1 MPVAA
6 PRTWTKGQIT
16 VAYADEG
23 AGPLIVA
30 VHGVPGG
37 RRDFRRL
44 AAELTPGFRVVRL
57 DLPGFGESPPA
68 PAVDSPA
75 RAAACIVDFLADLGE
90 PAILVGHSM
99 GGAVALRVAVAAP
112 ARVRG
117 LALLASPGLRPH
129 RIYFRRTAQVFSRL
143 LRHDVVARL
152 LARPIAHVYARAG
165 LPTNTSPI
173 SRVLGI
179 HYGAGLHFADQRRLV
194 AQLRTPTLVAW
205 ADDDRLVEPEIL
217 AEMADACPPG
227 PRLHFARAGHNLP
240 GRVPAELAAAIA
252 AWSPTLP

>member
-1 MPVAA
+1 MPAAA
-6 PRTWTKGQIT
+6 PRTWTRGQIT
-16 VAYADEG
+16 LAYADEG
-23 AGPLIVA
+23 AGPLVVT

-44 AAELTPGFRVVRL
+44 AAELTGRFRVVRL
-57 DLPGFGESPPA
+57 DLPGFGDSPPA

-75 RAAACIVDFLADLGE
+75 SAAACVAEFLADLGE

-143 LRHDVVARL
+143 LRHDLVSRL

-165 LPTNTSPI
+165 LPTNTSHT
-173 SRVLGI
+173 SRVLGV
-179 HYGAGLHFADQRRLV
+179 HYGAGLRFADQRRLV

-205 ADDDRLVEPEIL
+205 ADDDRLVEPEVV
-217 AEMADACPPG
+217 AELADACPPG
-227 PRLHFARAGHNLP
+227 PRLHFPRAGHNLP

-252 AWSPTLP
+252 AWSPSLP